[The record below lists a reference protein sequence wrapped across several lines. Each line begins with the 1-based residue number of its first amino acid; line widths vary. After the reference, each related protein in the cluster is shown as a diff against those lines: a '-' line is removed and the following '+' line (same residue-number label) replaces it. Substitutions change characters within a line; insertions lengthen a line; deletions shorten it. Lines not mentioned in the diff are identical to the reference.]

1 MDLFQVV
8 NFIINIYKYKYLNQI
23 HLVYKYSD
31 NFKIYDSIFQDQS
44 TGFLIEDEPNYF
56 LSFLS
61 NLFTCGFSKNRLL

>member
-8 NFIINIYKYKYLNQI
+8 NFIINVYKYKYLNQI
-23 HLVYKYSD
+23 HLVYKDSD
-31 NFKIYDSIFQDQS
+31 NSKIYDSIFQDPS
-44 TGFLIEDEPNYF
+44 TGFLIEDESIYF